1 MIDLRFTFGNVDPP
15 LEPLEGIELDLADD
29 DNRVA
34 FGDFVFG
41 VSELL
46 GQFAVVGQEDQSG
59 ARCIESSDWKQ
70 ALLVGYKVD
79 HARSSLGI
87 AIGAQDSFG
96 FVQCVIDRTVL
107 FEQLDSPIGAA
118 QSSSCSTQLC
128 AIRELIRTARSL
140 SEQDGDFAQYLAAAV
155 NTSLITAV
163 NLQVGNALASLTA
176 AQSTLGSTNAILA
189 VRLEF
194 SQSYVATLQN
204 GAAQLTT
211 ADLNE
216 ESANLT
222 SLQTAQSLGVVSLS
236 ITNQAQQSLLRLF

>member
-107 FEQLDSPIGAA
+107 FEQLSVD
-118 QSSSCSTQLC
+118 TD
-128 AIRELIRTARSL
+128 RSGGQIDLHTDLGDGL
-140 SEQDGDFAQYLAAAV
+140 SIDL
-155 NTSLITAV
+155 N
-163 NLQVGNALASLTA
+163 ASLFDQFVDVA
-176 AQSTLGSTNAILA
+176 A
-189 VRLEF
+189 
-194 SQSYVATLQN
+194 
-204 GAAQLTT
+204 
-211 ADLNE
+211 
-216 ESANLT
+216 
-222 SLQTAQSLGVVSLS
+222 
-236 ITNQAQQSLLRLF
+236 